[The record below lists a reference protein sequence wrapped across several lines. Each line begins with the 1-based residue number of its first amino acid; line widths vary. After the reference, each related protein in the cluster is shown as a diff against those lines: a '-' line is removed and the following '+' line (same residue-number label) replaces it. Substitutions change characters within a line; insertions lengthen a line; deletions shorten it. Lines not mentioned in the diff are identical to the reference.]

1 MNSEFNFL
9 EFTQNQEKQFE
20 KFVLPQL
27 NSGNRVNIAFSTN
40 FCDLNYYYLSQLF
53 FIAKFSKYTNAYF
66 YIFLSDTVLSAK
78 KHVHFSTPMARR
90 EEKGISVLTSEL
102 RQVLNSFGVPDE
114 RLHIFLISDA
124 WRRFLSLDRNN
135 VIDFFKAVSL
145 FPNDALKVPNKEIKH
160 YFLPSNSHF
169 SLAYAVQK
177 FTDLFVYS
185 SLGKIY
191 PDEIKGNID
200 FVFIGASGSKLA
212 LAAREI
218 MIQEGLISEEYPVF
232 GIFNSIPCFGHTLQ
246 NGKSFCIPNG
256 NMRAFEILN
265 IIRKYNLSSDNI
277 EELFDS
283 FLNKAMD
290 KFVIEEKE
298 GVLKTANVSPDLS
311 NISLKNQQKLLA
323 YNLELFLKGV
333 MDKLAKSLLSGHY
346 SISKREEIIKFNR
359 LLKNKDTFLILDM
372 CTGEYTIT
380 EIANKLKRHTSNVS
394 RSISQLKDC
403 GFVRIN
409 KDGTIE
415 KCITTLKINI

>member
-1 MNSEFNFL
+1 
-9 EFTQNQEKQFE
+9 
-20 KFVLPQL
+20 
-27 NSGNRVNIAFSTN
+27 
-40 FCDLNYYYLSQLF
+40 
-53 FIAKFSKYTNAYF
+53 
-66 YIFLSDTVLSAK
+66 
-78 KHVHFSTPMARR
+78 MARR

-102 RQVLNSFGVPDE
+102 RQVLNSYGVPDE

-135 VIDFFKAVSL
+135 VIDFFKVVSL
-145 FPNDALKVPNKEIKH
+145 FPNEALKVPSKEIKH

-169 SLAYAVQK
+169 SIAYAVQK
-177 FTDLFVYS
+177 FTDLFVYG

-232 GIFNSIPCFGHTLQ
+232 GVFKSIPCFGHTQL

-256 NMRAFEILN
+256 NMRAFEMLN
-265 IIRKYNLSSDNI
+265 IIKKYNLSSDNI
-277 EELFDS
+277 EELFNA

-290 KFVIEEKE
+290 KFVIEETD
-298 GVLKTANVSPDLS
+298 GVLKTSNVPPVLS
-311 NISLKNQQKLLA
+311 NISVKTQQKLLA

-346 SISKREEIIKFNR
+346 SVSKREEIVKFNR

-372 CTGEYTIT
+372 CTGEYSIT
-380 EIANKLKRHTSNVS
+380 EIANKLKRHASNVS

-409 KDGTIE
+409 KDGTVE
-415 KCITTLKINI
+415 KCITTLKINL

>member
-1 MNSEFNFL
+1 MNSDFDFL
-9 EFTQNQEKQFE
+9 EFTPNQEKQFE

-53 FIAKFSKYTNAYF
+53 FISRFSRYPNAHF

-124 WRRFLSLDRNN
+124 WRRFLSLDKNN
-135 VIDFFKAVSL
+135 VIDFFKVVSL
-145 FPNDALKVPNKEIKH
+145 FPNEALKVPSKESKH
-160 YFLPSNSHF
+160 YFLPPNSHF
-169 SLAYAVQK
+169 SLAYAIQK
-177 FTDLFVYS
+177 FTDLFVYTA
-185 SLGKIY
+185 LGKIY

-212 LAAREI
+212 LTVREI
-218 MIQEGLISEEYPVF
+218 MIKEGLVSEEFPVF
-232 GIFNSIPCFGHTLQ
+232 TVFKSIPCFGHTLL

-265 IIRKYNLSSDNI
+265 IIKKYNLSSENI
-277 EELFDS
+277 HELFTS
-283 FLNKAMD
+283 FLNKSMN
-290 KFVIEEKE
+290 KFVVEETE
-298 GVLKTANVSPDLS
+298 GVLKTADTPPVLSNVS
-311 NISLKNQQKLLA
+311 IKNQQKLLA

-346 SISKREEIIKFNR
+346 SVSKREEIIKFNR
-359 LLKNKDTFLILDM
+359 LLKNSDTFLILDM

-380 EIANKLKRHTSNVS
+380 EIANKLKRHASNVS

-403 GFVRIN
+403 GFVRVN
-409 KDGTIE
+409 KNGTVE
-415 KCITTLKINI
+415 KCITTLKINL